1 MTSPSTDPVAT
12 PAVKPA
18 SRWEDFMDIFYDP
31 TSVYERRQN
40 DSPWPTI
47 FIVAIILL
55 IVTLLTFNALSP
67 VIDSELRAPFA
78 KMMAKNPQMTQDQLE
93 QGLKIQMFV
102 RKWIGVFFP
111 IGVLIGALFIWIVAR
126 VVGIKET
133 YKGALIV
140 IAYSSIIAV
149 LMAIVVG
156 AQGLVMNVSNLTT
169 TDQLALSAARFADK
183 ATMSPVLYA
192 VLKQIDVFGIWALIV
207 TAIGVRITGKT
218 TKDKAIVFGI
228 VWFVFGTL
236 LAVGGAMWQARAA
249 GG

>member
-1 MTSPSTDPVAT
+1 MTSPSNDPVAT

-55 IVTLLTFNALSP
+55 IVTLVTFNALSP
-67 VIDSELRAPFA
+67 VIDSEIRAPMA
-78 KMMAKNPQMTQDQLE
+78 KMMAKNSQMTQDMLDTQV
-93 QGLKIQMFV
+93 KIQLFV
-102 RKWIGVFFP
+102 RRWIGVFFP
-111 IGVLIGALFIWIVAR
+111 IGALVGAVFIWIVAR

-140 IAYSSIIAV
+140 IAYSSIIACV
-149 LMAIVVG
+149 MAIVVG
-156 AQGLVMNVSNLTT
+156 AQGLVMNVTNLTT
-169 TDQLALSAARFADK
+169 MDQLSLSAARFADK
-183 ATMSPVLYA
+183 ATMSPILYA
-192 VLKQIDVFGIWALIV
+192 VLKQLDVFGIWALIV
-207 TAIGVRITGKT
+207 MAIGVRVTGKT
-218 TKDKAIVFGI
+218 TKEKAIAFAV
-228 VWFVFGTL
+228 VWWIFGTL
-236 LAVGGAMWQARAA
+236 LAAGGAMWTARA